1 MDGCHQGVMW
11 GKWLYVR
18 DAWWSGVE
26 WGVLVMYHK
35 MNTYQRRMRV
45 CVKHMCVTVCACNE
59 YGICM
64 ITWSNAI
71 PPEPERV
78 LGSTASNDRP
88 CHPSWPM

>member
-1 MDGCHQGVMW
+1 MVVCNGCMVVRGGV
-11 GKWLYVR
+11 
-18 DAWWSGVE
+18 
-26 WGVLVMYHK
+26 GVLVMYHK
-35 MNTYQRRMRV
+35 MNTYQRRMCV

-78 LGSTASNDRP
+78 LIGVQ
-88 CHPSWPM
+88 